1 MGVLKYRQLSTCH
14 VYSGITNVVVRL
26 VNERFKATTI
36 TLLSE
41 FKSLLSLIT
50 PDLLLFE
57 CLYLCTQCLLV
68 QGYPASTTWGF
79 PKGKLE
85 EGENDIDAAVREMFE
100 ETGYDSR
107 GIIREDWFLE
117 AQVNGSEAKM
127 YVIPGVPDNTHFEP
141 KTRKEIR
148 VSHVV
153 SHSHSRFQSFS
164 QGHGLIFVFFFHS
177 RTSSG
182 FVLTTFL
189 ATRRISPPNR
199 IWERAQTASS

>member
-1 MGVLKYRQLSTCH
+1 MVD
-14 VYSGITNVVVRL
+14 
-26 VNERFKATTI
+26 
-36 TLLSE
+36 LLSVVICCSYLIC
-41 FKSLLSLIT
+41 FSLNS
-50 PDLLLFE
+50 FVFNF
-57 CLYLCTQCLLV
+57 YFQCLLV

-107 GIIREDWFLE
+107 GIICEDWFLE

-153 SHSHSRFQSFS
+153 SHSHSRFLCFS
-164 QGHGLIFVFFFHS
+164 
-177 RTSSG
+177 
-182 FVLTTFL
+182 
-189 ATRRISPPNR
+189 
-199 IWERAQTASS
+199 